1 MLRFWKI
8 LESKREKSKD
18 TFEDAAKVNQKV
30 ANIIYLLM
38 VLYSIGNL

>member
-18 TFEDAAKVNQKV
+18 TFEDAAKVN
-30 ANIIYLLM
+30 
-38 VLYSIGNL
+38 SNLESTKYNLFTYGIVFHR

>member
-1 MLRFWKI
+1 MFRFWKI

-18 TFEDAAKVNQKV
+18 TFEDAAKVDYKV

-38 VLYSIGNL
+38 VLFFIGNL